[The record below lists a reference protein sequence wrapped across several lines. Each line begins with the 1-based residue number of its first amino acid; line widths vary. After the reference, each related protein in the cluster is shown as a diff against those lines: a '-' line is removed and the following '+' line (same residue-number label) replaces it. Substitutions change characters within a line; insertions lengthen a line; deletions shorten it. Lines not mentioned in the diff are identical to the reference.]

1 MGPREIAV
9 NKIMSLS
16 SWNLHS
22 CKLQIEKVWE
32 ARWVVVSF
40 ATAMNDSKV
49 SVPYDRKKKSRPCC
63 VSTEGDLLLKGMFI
77 DLRERERE
85 RERNIY
91 VREKLQSV
99 ASLTGLHQGSNLQPN
114 YVPWSVIEP
123 LTLWCMGWYP
133 NHLSYPSRDGFYIF
147 KWFQSKRIFCDTW
160 KYMKLKFQCP
170 YVKSYLNPEM
180 LFTYCLQML
189 LCYYSKAKWWH

>member
-1 MGPREIAV
+1 
-9 NKIMSLS
+9 MSS
-16 SWNLHS
+16 SQFCHS
-22 CKLQIEKVWE
+22 NEWLQ
-32 ARWVVVSF
+32 SF
-40 ATAMNDSKV
+40 SALWQKKKV
-49 SVPYDRKKKSRPCC
+49 SPMLC
-63 VSTEGDLLLKGMFI
+63 VNWGWSTTQGYVYWS
-77 DLRERERE
+77 ERERE
-85 RERNIY
+85 RERTIY